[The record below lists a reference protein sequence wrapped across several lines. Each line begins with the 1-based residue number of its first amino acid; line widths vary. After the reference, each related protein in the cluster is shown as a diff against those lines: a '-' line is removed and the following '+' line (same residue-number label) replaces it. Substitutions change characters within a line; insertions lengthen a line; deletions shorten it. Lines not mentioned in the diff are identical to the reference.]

1 MTLSHASGAYAPP
14 PFVALLVVAL
24 VASPAV
30 SAKDIRISGSGTRS
44 CTEWQAWKDEQ
55 KGEPRAMTI
64 EWAQGFI
71 SGHNV
76 YARVGSEPVNSVVA
90 DSRTLATLLD
100 TYCQK
105 NPQSRVLNGVI
116 EIAKSLG
123 GAGINLTPKAPGA
136 KPPAGG
142 KGKPERE
149 V

>member
-1 MTLSHASGAYAPP
+1 MTLQHAQVV
-14 PFVALLVVAL
+14 FTLLVAAL
-24 VASPAV
+24 VFASPPAA
-30 SAKDIRISGSGTRS
+30 AKDIRISGFGTRS
-44 CTEWQAWKDEQ
+44 CAEWQAWKDQQ

-76 YARVGSEPVNSVVA
+76 YAKAGSEAVSSVVA

-100 TYCQK
+100 NYCQK

-116 EIAKSLG
+116 EITKSLG
-123 GAGINLTPKAPGA
+123 GAGVSLSPKAPGS
-136 KPPAGG
+136 KPEGG

>member
-1 MTLSHASGAYAPP
+1 MTLQRAQVV
-14 PFVALLVVAL
+14 FALLVAAL
-24 VASPAV
+24 VFAGPA
-30 SAKDIRISGSGTRS
+30 AATDIRVSGFGTRS
-44 CTEWQAWKDEQ
+44 CAEWQAWKEQQ

-76 YARVGSEPVNSVVA
+76 YAKVGSEAVNSVVA

-100 TYCQK
+100 NYCQK

-116 EIAKSLG
+116 EITKSLG
-123 GAGINLTPKAPGA
+123 GAGVSLTPKAPGA

-142 KGKPERE
+142 KGKRDSE

>member
-1 MTLSHASGAYAPP
+1 MALQHASGV
-14 PFVALLVVAL
+14 FTLLVAACVIAG
-24 VASPAV
+24 PAA
-30 SAKDIRISGSGTRS
+30 AKDIRVSGFGTRS
-44 CTEWQAWKDEQ
+44 CAEWQAWKEQQ

-76 YARVGSEPVNSVVA
+76 YAKSGNEAVNSVVA

-100 TYCQK
+100 NYCQK

-116 EIAKSLG
+116 EITRSLG
-123 GAGINLTPKAPGA
+123 GAGVSLTPTAPGA

-142 KGKPERE
+142 KGKPDSE